1 MICYSAVVIVIFRH
15 YVWPPCFQ
23 LIQLIIGVLMQCIIV
38 IIVDNI
44 IKLFSVLF
52 WVLRVQTVDWVFKIS
67 IYSWRGFWPVKTCC
81 SRLHLGDLS
90 LAIVTRKSDQIKKTE
105 LISRCSIKCTVIN
118 LFRVWSI
125 QTGEM
130 VNTLIHHCEA
140 VLHLRFSDGIMVTC
154 SKVRQFALS
163 TIYYSA
169 NCKQMYNDR
178 IFILFGNWGFF
189 AEFVALLLIA
199 VSNFTKNEK
208 YSTK

>member
-1 MICYSAVVIVIFRH
+1 MGLDWIVSVDRTFTFVSYTAICLHSHLQTIDCIIIIIIIYSADMICYSAVVIVIFRH

-90 LAIVTRKSDQIKKTE
+90 LAIVTRKSDQIKKQ
-105 LISRCSIKCTVIN
+105 N
-118 LFRVWSI
+118 
-125 QTGEM
+125 
-130 VNTLIHHCEA
+130 
-140 VLHLRFSDGIMVTC
+140 
-154 SKVRQFALS
+154 
-163 TIYYSA
+163 
-169 NCKQMYNDR
+169 
-178 IFILFGNWGFF
+178 
-189 AEFVALLLIA
+189 
-199 VSNFTKNEK
+199 
-208 YSTK
+208 

>member
-1 MICYSAVVIVIFRH
+1 
-15 YVWPPCFQ
+15 
-23 LIQLIIGVLMQCIIV
+23 
-38 IIVDNI
+38 
-44 IKLFSVLF
+44 
-52 WVLRVQTVDWVFKIS
+52 
-67 IYSWRGFWPVKTCC
+67 
-81 SRLHLGDLS
+81 
-90 LAIVTRKSDQIKKTE
+90 
-105 LISRCSIKCTVIN
+105 
-118 LFRVWSI
+118 
-125 QTGEM
+125 M